1 MASVSEGKTSSSRWL
16 WDNIRRLGRN
26 VEDGLYDFSEKDGE
40 KEDSPSRNAIVA
52 LLNTFMTVWKANQVS
67 AAERIFGLLA
77 FGSVAWLFIGGRGP
91 GALRQALH
99 FVSLTFVAI
108 WFLPGLFAATWTV
121 GRNMGWDRFRNW
133 RTFALMLSF
142 GSGGLITLR
151 VVFGDLIRPRHVL
164 VKTRERVSG
173 R

>member
-1 MASVSEGKTSSSRWL
+1 MASTSEGKISSLRWL

-26 VEDGLYDFSEKDGE
+26 LEDGLYDFSEKDGE

-77 FGSVAWLFIGGRGP
+77 FGGVAWLIIGDRGP
-91 GALRQALH
+91 GALRQALRLL
-99 FVSLTFVAI
+99 SLTFVTI
-108 WFLPGLFAATWTV
+108 WFLPGFFAATWTV
-121 GRNMGWDRFRNW
+121 GHNMGWDRFRNW

-142 GSGGLITLR
+142 GAGGLITLR
-151 VVFGDLIRPRHVL
+151 VVFGDLIRPRRVFA
-164 VKTRERVSG
+164 KTQERVSG